1 MINVLFSPSEL
12 KKLKAELRKQKQKY
26 IQKDENV
33 DALNNMCSVL
43 NKLQHNKWLPLIF
56 KSNT

>member
-43 NKLQHNKWLPLIF
+43 NKLQRNK
-56 KSNT
+56 

>member
-12 KKLKAELRKQKQKY
+12 KKLKAELRKQKQKH
-26 IQKDENV
+26 IQKNENV

-43 NKLQHNKWLPLIF
+43 NNLQHNK
-56 KSNT
+56 